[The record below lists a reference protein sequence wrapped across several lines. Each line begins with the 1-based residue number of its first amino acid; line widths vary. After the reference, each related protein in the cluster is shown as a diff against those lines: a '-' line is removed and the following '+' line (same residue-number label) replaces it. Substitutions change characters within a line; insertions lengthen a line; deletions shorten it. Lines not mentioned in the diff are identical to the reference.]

1 MGKII
6 SKAVFNVD
14 FFGTAGQSFGAFLGK
29 GVELRLKGIAN
40 DYVGK
45 GMSSGLI
52 TIRMPNKIRRQDND
66 HTVIG
71 NVALYG
77 ATGGEIFIAGKGGE
91 RFAVRNSGA
100 SGVIEGVGN
109 HGCEYM
115 TQGTI
120 VVLGEIGKNF
130 GAGMTGGI
138 AFVYSKRK
146 KLNNY
151 INKDFVKESDLALK
165 DQNLVIRLIRNHVFH
180 TDSSIGKK

>member
-1 MGKII
+1 
-6 SKAVFNVD
+6 
-14 FFGTAGQSFGAFLGK
+14 
-29 GVELRLKGIAN
+29 
-40 DYVGK
+40 
-45 GMSSGLI
+45 MSSGLI

-146 KLNNY
+146 KLNN
-151 INKDFVKESDLALK
+151 
-165 DQNLVIRLIRNHVFH
+165 
-180 TDSSIGKK
+180 